1 MLPRPGGDE
10 RPLICTSV
18 LKACTFVCVMHIEPP
33 SADPPEGETAKET
46 AGGERRTPAGSDGGR
61 RRTRRNDPGR
71 KTRILDA
78 TLDVIA
84 DHGVAGTTHRHIAAR
99 AGVPLGSITYHFA
112 SLTDLQAQAFARHVE
127 LQSAAFGD
135 LFEKVGTR
143 EQFVDVLVDLVHGGP
158 SRHRSAVLGFE
169 LHLAAL
175 RNPGLRALTQTWT
188 EDSRTVLARFV
199 GPDSA
204 ARLDPLLEGMI
215 MHALLTTASQS
226 RARTRD
232 AIDQTLGPAGRPGS

>member
-1 MLPRPGGDE
+1 MLVRM
-10 RPLICTSV
+10 LQT
-18 LKACTFVCVMHIEPP
+18 EPP
-33 SADPPEGETAKET
+33 SADPSEGGTAREM
-46 AGGERRTPAGSDGGR
+46 ASRERRISAGSGGGR

-71 KTRILDA
+71 RTHILDA

-127 LQSAAFGD
+127 VQSAVFES
-135 LFEKVGTR
+135 LFEDVETH

-158 SRHRSAVLGFE
+158 ARHRSAVLGFE

-175 RNPGLRALTQTWT
+175 RNPGLRALTQAWT
-188 EDSRTVLARFV
+188 QDSRTVLARFT

-215 MHALLTTASQS
+215 MHTLLTTAPETPE
-226 RARTRD
+226 RTRD
-232 AIDQTLGPAGRPGS
+232 AIEQTLGPVGRPES